1 MSIISIDSFDM
12 FYDSMELRQLRY
24 FVTVAEELHFGRA
37 AERLGMTQPPLSQ
50 QIQALEQD
58 MHVRLFNRTN
68 RRVELTEAGRMFL
81 EHARRI
87 LQQLEHAVEQAVHV
101 HRGESGELRLGLTGS
116 APYTAVFG
124 RAIHA
129 FREQHPA
136 VQLTLREMTTPQ
148 QINALLERWLDIAVI
163 RPIALP
169 ESLEVI
175 ELMREPLVVAMH
187 TSHPAARSKPTDQVS
202 LAQFANDDFVM
213 LPRGMGITM
222 ADQVWTLCRDAG
234 FAPRVAQEVRETST
248 QVALIAAGFG
258 VAILSALQQRIQVE
272 TVTYRTIADP
282 AAQTAVWLAWRRE
295 NPPPLVRAMLDI
307 ARAEVRNAR

>member
-1 MSIISIDSFDM
+1 
-12 FYDSMELRQLRY
+12 MELRQLRY

-50 QIQALEQD
+50 QIQALEHS

-68 RRVELTEAGRMFL
+68 RRVELTEAGRTLL

-87 LQQLEHAVEQAVHV
+87 LQQVDHAVEQTVRA
-101 HRGESGELRLGLTGS
+101 HRGESGELRMGLTAS
-116 APYTAVFG
+116 APYTAIFG
-124 RAIHA
+124 RAIHT
-129 FREQHPA
+129 FRTRHPA
-136 VQLTLREMTTPQ
+136 VQLTLREMPTPE
-148 QINALLERWLDIAVI
+148 QIKALLERWLDLAVI

-169 ESLEVI
+169 DSLDMI
-175 ELMREPLVVAMH
+175 ELMHEPLVVAMH
-187 TSHPAARSKPTDQVS
+187 TSHPAARSKPGEPVS
-202 LAQFANDDFVM
+202 LAQFADDDFVM

-222 ADQVWTLCRDAG
+222 ADQVWNLCRDAG
-234 FAPRVAQEVRETST
+234 FTPRVAQEVRETST

-295 NPPPLVRAMLDI
+295 SPPPLVRAMLDI
-307 ARAEVRNAR
+307 ARAEVRKAGG